1 MLKNIAG
8 AARLRVEAATAA
20 EALEEVYR
28 RVPALRFAL
37 CDDSGELRMH
47 VLCFVNDRSTRD
59 IGTMDVPLRDGDE
72 IAILQAVSGGSGAG
86 DREIVSTRAF
96 DAPRDRVFNAWT
108 DPVLLAQWWGPKG
121 FTNTFHE
128 FDPKPGGHWRFVMHG
143 PDGKDWENH
152 SVFVEIA
159 KPERIVFDH
168 LSPHHGFR
176 VTATLAERAGKTEL
190 TFRMVF
196 ESARE
201 CTEVRSFVVVAN
213 EQNFDRLEAV
223 LTCPGTEATEIGAT
237 PC

>member
-37 CDDSGELRMH
+37 CDDFGELRMH

-72 IAILQAVSGGSGAG
+72 IAILQAVSGGTGAS

-96 DAPRDRVFNAWT
+96 DVPRERVFNAWT
-108 DPVLLAQWWGPKG
+108 DRVLLAQWWGPKG

-128 FDPKPGGHWRFVMHG
+128 FDLKPGGHWRFVMHG

-159 KPERIVFDH
+159 WPERIVFDH
-168 LSPHHGFR
+168 LSPHHQFR
-176 VTATLAERAGKTEL
+176 VVATFEETAGKTEL
-190 TFRMVF
+190 VFRMAF
-196 ESARE
+196 KSAE
-201 CTEVRSFVVVAN
+201 EFGKVRPFVVEAN
-213 EQNFDRLEAV
+213 EQNFDRLQAV
-223 LTCPGTEATEIGAT
+223 LSRMA
-237 PC
+237 